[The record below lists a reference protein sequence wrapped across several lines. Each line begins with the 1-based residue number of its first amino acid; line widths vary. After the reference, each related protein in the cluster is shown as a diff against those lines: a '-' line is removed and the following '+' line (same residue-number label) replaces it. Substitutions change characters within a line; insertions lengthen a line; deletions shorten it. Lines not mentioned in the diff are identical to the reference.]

1 MGRPGGIANA
11 AARPDRASQ
20 RVTGRR
26 TDLFAAPDIAREDR
40 ADGSVRLGSRTP
52 LGRYPAT
59 LCHHLE
65 RQAAAHPDR
74 VFLAEPD
81 GAGGWRRLSFA
92 AMRRRARGLAEAL
105 IGRGLAVGDPV
116 LILSENA
123 VAHAVVQFAAMY
135 AGLPAC
141 PVSPAYALGAGGFER
156 LRAVAGR
163 LRENPP
169 WFDES
174 EIVESF
180 VETRV
185 ARGVSR
191 ESAREA
197 VARW

>member
-1 MGRPGGIANA
+1 M
-11 AARPDRASQ
+11 
-20 RVTGRR
+20 TGRR

-40 ADGSVRLGSRTP
+40 ADGSVRLWSRTP

-141 PVSPAYALGAGGFER
+141 PVSPAYALGAGGFEEGD
-156 LRAVAGR
+156 AG
-163 LRENPP
+163 
-169 WFDES
+169 
-174 EIVESF
+174 V
-180 VETRV
+180 VV
-185 ARGVSR
+185 K
-191 ESAREA
+191 
-197 VARW
+197 